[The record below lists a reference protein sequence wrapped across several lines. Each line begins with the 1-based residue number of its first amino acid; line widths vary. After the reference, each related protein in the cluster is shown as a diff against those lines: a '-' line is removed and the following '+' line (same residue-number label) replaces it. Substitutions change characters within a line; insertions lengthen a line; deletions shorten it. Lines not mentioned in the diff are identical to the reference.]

1 MNPRRLTREAAV
13 LAIIRVPADRQ
24 FYSDDDCKSL
34 RSETVVFDC
43 EWPHSPPRRGGEY
56 SAETLCNAIHCL
68 SVILRWLFRPF
79 IGNILASQPVLP
91 RMQNPESE
99 QFRSVLMSVL
109 RWCVILAGRCLLSS
123 SFSIPAWP

>member
-13 LAIIRVPADRQ
+13 LAIIRVPAERQ

-43 EWPHSPPRRGGEY
+43 ECPHSPPRRGGEY

-68 SVILRWLFRPF
+68 SVNLRWLIRPF
-79 IGNILASQPVLP
+79 FGIILASKRLLLRLQILD
-91 RMQNPESE
+91 SE
-99 QFRSVLMSVL
+99 KFGSE
-109 RWCVILAGRCLLSS
+109 
-123 SFSIPAWP
+123 